1 MDYSAMSRDDL
12 VVRLRDLEMLNQEL
26 LKEREQE
33 IRLEF
38 AWSGNLG
45 HWYWNIRAN
54 QVTFNPLKLTTLGY
68 SISEIPEH
76 VDYQFFTEK
85 LHPDDYKRTM
95 GAMLDHLYG
104 RADVYEVEYRIQAI
118 DGSYK
123 WFYDRGR
130 ITQFDEHGK
139 PVFLAG
145 IVFDITE
152 KKETQLEL
160 EQKNRILAKMSETDG
175 LTQIGNHRSL
185 IEHLKAE
192 MIETDRTATP
202 LSIAIFDIDNFKRI
216 NDTKGHVIG
225 DQVLVALAEI
235 LKKTVRGSDYIGRYG
250 GEEFMAIFCDTGL
263 SVAEKVSER
272 VRQAIESYGFVE
284 GLRITISGGVSQYH
298 GETMTELI
306 QSADFK
312 LYSAKKSG
320 KNQIVSTVNTGV
332 QA

>member
-1 MDYSAMSRDDL
+1 MDYSVMSSDSL
-12 VVRLRDLEMLNQEL
+12 IVRIRDLEMLNQEL

-33 IRLEF
+33 TRLEF

-68 SISEIPEH
+68 NRSEIPEN
-76 VDYQFFTEK
+76 VGYQFFTEK
-85 LHPDDYKRTM
+85 LHPDDYKKTM
-95 GAMLDHLYG
+95 DAMYDHLYG
-104 RADVYEVEYRIQAI
+104 RADVYEVEYRIQTL

-139 PVFLAG
+139 PLFLAG

-152 KKETQLEL
+152 KKKSQLEL
-160 EQKNRILAKMSETDG
+160 EQKNRVLAEMSETDG
-175 LTQIGNHRSL
+175 LTQIGSHRSL
-185 IEHLKAE
+185 IEHLKAG
-192 MIETDRTATP
+192 MVDTDRTAAP
-202 LSIAIFDIDNFKRI
+202 LSIAIFDIDNFKRV

-225 DQVLVALAEI
+225 DQVLVSLAAI
-235 LKKTVRGSDYIGRYG
+235 LKKVVRESDYIGKYG
-250 GEEFMAIFCDTGL
+250 GEEFMVIFYDTDL

-272 VRQAIESYGFVE
+272 IRQAIDSFGFAE
-284 GLRITISGGVSQYH
+284 GLKITISGGVSQYH

-312 LYSAKKSG
+312 LYSAKKNG
-320 KNQIVSTVNTGV
+320 KN
-332 QA
+332 

>member
-1 MDYSAMSRDDL
+1 MDFSALTRDDL
-12 VVRLRDLEMLNQEL
+12 IARIRDLEILNQEL

-33 IRLEF
+33 TRLEF

-95 GAMLDHLYG
+95 DAMYDHLYG
-104 RADVYEVEYRIQAI
+104 RADVYEVEYRIKSAH
-118 DGSYK
+118 GGYK

-139 PVFLAG
+139 PLFLAG

-160 EQKNRILAKMSETDG
+160 EQKNLILAEMSETDG

-192 MIETDRTATP
+192 MVDADRTTAP
-202 LSIAIFDIDNFKRI
+202 LSIAIFDIDNFKRV
-216 NDTKGHVIG
+216 NDAKGHVIG
-225 DQVLVALAEI
+225 DQVLVSLATI
-235 LKKTVRGSDYIGRYG
+235 LKQAVRGSDYIGRYG
-250 GEEFMAIFCDTGL
+250 GEEFMVIFRDTGL

-272 VRQAIESYGFVE
+272 IRQAIDGYGFVE
-284 GLRITISGGVSQYH
+284 GLKITISGGVSQYC

-306 QSADFK
+306 QSADLK
-312 LYSAKKSG
+312 LYSAKKKG
-320 KNQIVSTVNTGV
+320 KNQIVSVIDAGV

>member
-1 MDYSAMSRDDL
+1 MDFSALTRDDL
-12 VVRLRDLEMLNQEL
+12 IARIRDLEILNQEL

-33 IRLEF
+33 TRLEF

-95 GAMLDHLYG
+95 DAMYDHLYG
-104 RADVYEVEYRIQAI
+104 RADVYEVEYRIKSAH
-118 DGSYK
+118 GGYK

-139 PVFLAG
+139 PLFLAG

-160 EQKNRILAKMSETDG
+160 EQKNLILAEMSERDG

-192 MIETDRTATP
+192 MVDADRTTAP
-202 LSIAIFDIDNFKRI
+202 LSIAIFDIDNFKRV
-216 NDTKGHVIG
+216 NDAKGHVIG
-225 DQVLVALAEI
+225 DQVLVSLATI
-235 LKKTVRGSDYIGRYG
+235 LKQAVRGSDYIGRYG
-250 GEEFMAIFCDTGL
+250 GEEFMVIFRDTGL

-272 VRQAIESYGFVE
+272 IRQAIDGYGFVE
-284 GLRITISGGVSQYH
+284 GLKITISGGVSQYC

-306 QSADFK
+306 QSADLK
-312 LYSAKKSG
+312 LYSAKKKG
-320 KNQIVSTVNTGV
+320 KNQIVSVIDAGV

>member
-1 MDYSAMSRDDL
+1 
-12 VVRLRDLEMLNQEL
+12 MLNQEL
-26 LKEREQE
+26 LNERDQE
-33 IRLEF
+33 TRLEF

-68 SISEIPEH
+68 SLSEIPEH
-76 VDYQFFTEK
+76 ISYRFFTEK

-95 GAMLDHLYG
+95 EAMYDHLYG
-104 RADVYEVEYRIQAI
+104 RADVYEVEYRIQTV
-118 DGSYK
+118 DGGYK

-139 PVFLAG
+139 PLFLAG

-160 EQKNRILAKMSETDG
+160 EQKNRILAEMSETDG

-192 MIETDRTATP
+192 MVDADRTAAP
-202 LSIAIFDIDNFKRI
+202 LCIALFDIDNFKKV

-225 DQVLVALAEI
+225 DQVLVALAAI
-235 LKKTVRGSDYIGRYG
+235 LKKTVRGTDYIGRYG
-250 GEEFMAIFCDTGL
+250 GEEFMVIFRDTGL
-263 SVAEKVSER
+263 SIAEKVSER
-272 VRQAIESYGFVE
+272 IRLAVESYDFVE
-284 GLRITISGGVSQYH
+284 GLRVTISGGVSQFR
-298 GETMTELI
+298 GETMTEFI
-306 QSADFK
+306 HFADLK
-312 LYSAKKSG
+312 LYTAKTNG
-320 KNQIVSTVNTGV
+320 KNQIISAIDSAVHV
-332 QA
+332 

>member
-1 MDYSAMSRDDL
+1 MDYSALTRDDL
-12 VVRLRDLEMLNQEL
+12 IVRIRDLEILNQEL

-33 IRLEF
+33 TRLEF

-95 GAMLDHLYG
+95 DAMYDHLYG
-104 RADVYEVEYRIQAI
+104 RADVYEVEYRIKSAH
-118 DGSYK
+118 GGYK

-139 PVFLAG
+139 PLFLAG

-160 EQKNRILAKMSETDG
+160 EQKNLILAEMSETDG

-192 MIETDRTATP
+192 MVDADRTTAP
-202 LSIAIFDIDNFKRI
+202 LSIAIFDIDNFKRV

-225 DQVLVALAEI
+225 DQVLVSLATI
-235 LKKTVRGSDYIGRYG
+235 LKQAVRGSDYIGRYG
-250 GEEFMAIFCDTGL
+250 GEEFMVIFRDTGL

-272 VRQAIESYGFVE
+272 IRQAIDGYGFVE
-284 GLRITISGGVSQYH
+284 GLKITISGGVSQYC

-312 LYSAKKSG
+312 LYSAKKKG
-320 KNQIVSTVNTGV
+320 KNQIVSAVDTGV
-332 QA
+332 QI